1 LENPWK
7 FFTTLQH
14 RRHHTAG
21 VKAGQRPSGRT
32 IILELV
38 REMEERLYPLLYRV
52 LPPRAYHVYLH
63 PDDYREIETIAPVI
77 AADAQR
83 ALTDRVDALNRRPR
97 WHGLLLG
104 KQPPI
109 EPPAAGWEIAIHPDA
124 NSELERGQIG
134 IVSRLSVAAT
144 PKFEGGTPT
153 TRIARTVV
161 TGPLRRTTTR
171 EETTAAPISHA
182 VRAPVSTPPVAV
194 AARLREDAS
203 AGQAAASAVTNATS
217 ITLGAEALA
226 KAAEPRVDLSAE
238 GLAKVDAAGGVA
250 QLAYVDEHGPHIFVM
265 RKDVVSIGRGGS
277 AHWVDVQVT
286 TGPRVSREHCRIRR
300 ADDGRFFLQDLST
313 WGTSVNGQRVKPFV
327 HTSPAGQLEETGQEH
342 ELPREARIQLAD
354 ALLIEFQT
362 LEP

>member
-1 LENPWK
+1 MENPWK
-7 FFTTLQH
+7 FLTTLQH
-14 RRHHTAG
+14 RAHHTAD
-21 VKAGQRPSGRT
+21 VKPGQRPSGRT

-63 PDDYREIETIAPVI
+63 PDDYREVETIAPVI

-83 ALTDRVDALNRRPR
+83 ALTERVAALNRRPR

-104 KQPPI
+104 KQPPV

-124 NSELERGQIG
+124 NSELARGQIG

-144 PKFEGGTPT
+144 PTFEGGTPT

-161 TGPLRRTTTR
+161 TGSLRRTTTR
-171 EETTAAPISHA
+171 EETAPPPLGAEALAKAAVPQA
-182 VRAPVSTPPVAV
+182 VPSSVTTPRLAV

-203 AGQAAASAVTNATS
+203 AGQAPPQVATHATEPRLDPS
-217 ITLGAEALA
+217 AEALA
-226 KAAEPRVDLSAE
+226 KVEAAR
-238 GLAKVDAAGGVA
+238 GVA
-250 QLAYVDEHGPHIFVM
+250 QLAYVDEQGPHIFVM

-300 ADDGRFFLQDLST
+300 AADGRFFLQDLST
-313 WGTSVNGQRVKPFV
+313 WGTSVNGQRVTPYV
-327 HTSPAGQLEETGQEH
+327 HTSPAGRLEETGQEH
-342 ELPREARIQLAD
+342 PLPRDARIQLAD

-362 LEP
+362 IDAP

>member
-1 LENPWK
+1 M
-7 FFTTLQH
+7 
-14 RRHHTAG
+14 
-21 VKAGQRPSGRT
+21 KAGQRPSGRT

-63 PDDYREIETIAPVI
+63 PDDYREIETIAQVI

-83 ALTDRVDALNRRPR
+83 ALTERVAALNRRPR
-97 WHGLLLG
+97 WQGLLLG

-109 EPPAAGWEIAIHPDA
+109 ELPSAGWEISIHPDA
-124 NSELERGQIG
+124 NNELERGQIG

-144 PKFEGGTPT
+144 PTFEGGTPT

-161 TGPLRRTTTR
+161 TGTLRRTTTR
-171 EETTAAPISHA
+171 EEEAAPPVPQA
-182 VRAPVSTPPVAV
+182 VPSSVSTPLLAV
-194 AARLREDAS
+194 AAAP
-203 AGQAAASAVTNATS
+203 SAVASATS
-217 ITLGAEALA
+217 IALGAEALA

-238 GLAKVDAAGGVA
+238 ALAKVEAARGVA
-250 QLAYVDEHGPHIFVM
+250 QLAYVDEQGPHTFVM

-277 AHWVDVQVT
+277 AHWVDVQIT

-300 ADDGRFFLQDLST
+300 ANNGRFFLQDLST

-327 HTSPAGQLEETGQEH
+327 QTSPAGQLEETGQEH

-362 LEP
+362 LDP

>member
-1 LENPWK
+1 
-7 FFTTLQH
+7 
-14 RRHHTAG
+14 
-21 VKAGQRPSGRT
+21 
-32 IILELV
+32 
-38 REMEERLYPLLYRV
+38 MEERLYPLLYRV

-83 ALTDRVDALNRRPR
+83 ALTERVDTLNRRPR
-97 WHGLLLG
+97 WQGLLLG

-109 EPPAAGWEIAIHPDA
+109 EPPSAGWEISIHPDA
-124 NSELERGQIG
+124 NSELARGQIG
-134 IVSRLSVAAT
+134 IVSRLAVAAT
-144 PKFEGGTPT
+144 PTFEGGTPT

-161 TGPLRRTTTR
+161 TGTLRRTTTH
-171 EETTAAPISHA
+171 EEAAGLPVPPA
-182 VRAPVSTPPVAV
+182 VPSSVSTPLVAV

-203 AGQAAASAVTNATS
+203 EGQATPSAVASATS
-217 ITLGAEALA
+217 I
-226 KAAEPRVDLSAE
+226 AEPRVE
-238 GLAKVDAAGGVA
+238 AARGVA
-250 QLAYVDEHGPHIFVM
+250 HLAYVDEQGPHIFVM

-342 ELPREARIQLAD
+342 ALPRDARIQLAD

-362 LEP
+362 LDPQ

>member
-1 LENPWK
+1 
-7 FFTTLQH
+7 
-14 RRHHTAG
+14 
-21 VKAGQRPSGRT
+21 
-32 IILELV
+32 
-38 REMEERLYPLLYRV
+38 MEERLYPLLYRV

-63 PDDYREIETIAPVI
+63 PDDYREIDTIAPVI

-83 ALTDRVDALNRRPR
+83 ALTERVDTLNRRPR
-97 WHGLLLG
+97 WQGLILG

-109 EPPAAGWEIAIHPDA
+109 EPPAAGWEISIHPDA

-161 TGPLRRTTTR
+161 TGTLRRTTTR
-171 EETTAAPISHA
+171 EEAAAAPVPQA
-182 VRAPVSTPPVAV
+182 VSSPVSTPLVAV

-203 AGQAAASAVTNATS
+203 TFAKATADGSAGQATPSAVGSATNFTE
-217 ITLGAEALA
+217 T
-226 KAAEPRVDLSAE
+226 RVDLSA
-238 GLAKVDAAGGVA
+238 GALAKVEAAGGIA
-250 QLAYVDEHGPHIFVM
+250 HLAYVDEQGPHIFVM

-362 LEP
+362 LDAR

>member
-1 LENPWK
+1 
-7 FFTTLQH
+7 
-14 RRHHTAG
+14 
-21 VKAGQRPSGRT
+21 
-32 IILELV
+32 
-38 REMEERLYPLLYRV
+38 MEERLYPLLYRV

-63 PDDYREIETIAPVI
+63 PDDYREIETIAQVI

-83 ALTDRVDALNRRPR
+83 ALTERIDTLNRRPR
-97 WHGLLLG
+97 WQGLLLG

-109 EPPAAGWEIAIHPDA
+109 EPPSAGWEIAIHPDA

-134 IVSRLSVAAT
+134 IVSRLSVART
-144 PKFEGGTPT
+144 PTFEGGTPT

-161 TGPLRRTTTR
+161 TGTLRRTTTR
-171 EETTAAPISHA
+171 EEGAPPP
-182 VRAPVSTPPVAV
+182 APQPPSSVSTPALAVAV
-194 AARLREDAS
+194 APLSVAN
-203 AGQAAASAVTNATS
+203 AAS
-217 ITLGAEALA
+217 I
-226 KAAEPRVDLSAE
+226 AEPRVE
-238 GLAKVDAAGGVA
+238 AARGVA
-250 QLAYVDEHGPHIFVM
+250 QLAYVDEQGPHIFVM

-313 WGTSVNGQRVKPFV
+313 WGTSVNGQRVKPYV

-342 ELPREARIQLAD
+342 KLPRDARIQLAD

-362 LEP
+362 LDPQ

>member
-1 LENPWK
+1 
-7 FFTTLQH
+7 
-14 RRHHTAG
+14 
-21 VKAGQRPSGRT
+21 
-32 IILELV
+32 
-38 REMEERLYPLLYRV
+38 MEERLYPLLYRV

-63 PDDYREIETIAPVI
+63 PDDYREIETIAQVI

-83 ALTDRVDALNRRPR
+83 ALTERVGTLNRRPR
-97 WHGLLLG
+97 WQGLILG

-109 EPPAAGWEIAIHPDA
+109 EPPSAGWDISIHPDA

-144 PKFEGGTPT
+144 PTFEGGTPT

-161 TGPLRRTTTR
+161 TGTLRRTTTR
-171 EETTAAPISHA
+171 EEATSPPAPQAAPLS
-182 VRAPVSTPPVAV
+182 VSTPLLAV

-203 AGQAAASAVTNATS
+203 AGQAAPTAAANATS
-217 ITLGAEALA
+217 IALSTDLSADPSAEALA
-226 KAAEPRVDLSAE
+226 KVE
-238 GLAKVDAAGGVA
+238 AAGGIA
-250 QLAYVDEHGPHIFVM
+250 QLAYVDEGGPHIFVM

-300 ADDGRFFLQDLST
+300 ADNGRFFLQDLST
-313 WGTSVNGQRVKPFV
+313 WGTSVNGQRVKPYV

-342 ELPREARIQLAD
+342 ELPRDARIQLAD
-354 ALLIEFQT
+354 ALLIEFQA
-362 LEP
+362 LDPQ

>member
-1 LENPWK
+1 
-7 FFTTLQH
+7 
-14 RRHHTAG
+14 

-63 PDDYREIETIAPVI
+63 PDDYREIETIAQVI

-83 ALTDRVDALNRRPR
+83 ALTERVAALNRRPR
-97 WHGLLLG
+97 WQGLLLG

-109 EPPAAGWEIAIHPDA
+109 ELPSAGWEISIHPDA
-124 NSELERGQIG
+124 NNELERGQIG

-144 PKFEGGTPT
+144 PTFEGGTPT

-161 TGPLRRTTTR
+161 TGTLRRTTTR
-171 EETTAAPISHA
+171 EEEAAPPVPQA
-182 VRAPVSTPPVAV
+182 VPSSVSTPLLAV
-194 AARLREDAS
+194 AAAP
-203 AGQAAASAVTNATS
+203 SAVASATS
-217 ITLGAEALA
+217 IALGAEALA

-238 GLAKVDAAGGVA
+238 ALAKVEAARGVA
-250 QLAYVDEHGPHIFVM
+250 QLAYVDEQGPHTFVM

-300 ADDGRFFLQDLST
+300 ANNGRFFLQDLST

-327 HTSPAGQLEETGQEH
+327 QTSPAGQLEETGHEH
-342 ELPREARIQLAD
+342 ELPREARVQLAD

-362 LEP
+362 LDPQ

>member
-1 LENPWK
+1 
-7 FFTTLQH
+7 
-14 RRHHTAG
+14 

-63 PDDYREIETIAPVI
+63 PDDYREIETIAQVI

-83 ALTDRVDALNRRPR
+83 ALTERVGTLNRRPR
-97 WHGLLLG
+97 WQGLLLG

-109 EPPAAGWEIAIHPDA
+109 EPPSAGWEISIHPDA

-161 TGPLRRTTTR
+161 TGTLRRTTTR
-171 EETTAAPISHA
+171 EEA
-182 VRAPVSTPPVAV
+182 
-194 AARLREDAS
+194 AS
-203 AGQAAASAVTNATS
+203 AGPATAKAVALQPSTIQMATS
-217 ITLGAEALA
+217 IALDADPSAEALA
-226 KAAEPRVDLSAE
+226 KAAEPRVE
-238 GLAKVDAAGGVA
+238 AASVVA
-250 QLAYVDEHGPHIFVM
+250 QLAYVDEQGPHIFVM

-300 ADDGRFFLQDLST
+300 ADNGRFFLQDLST
-313 WGTSVNGQRVKPFV
+313 WGTSVNGQRVKPYV

-342 ELPREARIQLAD
+342 ELPRDARIQLAD

-362 LEP
+362 LDPQ

>member
-1 LENPWK
+1 
-7 FFTTLQH
+7 
-14 RRHHTAG
+14 
-21 VKAGQRPSGRT
+21 
-32 IILELV
+32 
-38 REMEERLYPLLYRV
+38 MEERLYPLLYRV

-63 PDDYREIETIAPVI
+63 PDDYREIETIAQVI

-83 ALTDRVDALNRRPR
+83 ALTERVNTLNRRPR
-97 WHGLLLG
+97 WQGLLLG

-109 EPPAAGWEIAIHPDA
+109 EPPSAGWEIAIHPDA

-144 PKFEGGTPT
+144 PTFEGGTPT

-161 TGPLRRTTTR
+161 TGTLRRTTTR
-171 EETTAAPISHA
+171 EETVASPA
-182 VRAPVSTPPVAV
+182 VPQPVSSSVSTPLVAV

-203 AGQAAASAVTNATS
+203 AGHAAAANATS
-217 ITLGAEALA
+217 IALGA
-226 KAAEPRVDLSAE
+226 DLSAE
-238 GLAKVDAAGGVA
+238 PLAKVEAARGVA
-250 QLAYVDEHGPHIFVM
+250 QLAYVDEQGPHIFVM
-265 RKDVVSIGRGGS
+265 RKDIVSIGRGGS

-313 WGTSVNGQRVKPFV
+313 WGTSVNGQRVKPYV

-342 ELPREARIQLAD
+342 ELPRNARIQLAD

-362 LEP
+362 LDPQ

>member
-1 LENPWK
+1 
-7 FFTTLQH
+7 
-14 RRHHTAG
+14 
-21 VKAGQRPSGRT
+21 
-32 IILELV
+32 
-38 REMEERLYPLLYRV
+38 MEERLYPLLYRV

-63 PDDYREIETIAPVI
+63 PDDYREVETIAQVI

-83 ALTDRVDALNRRPR
+83 ALTERIDALNRRPR
-97 WHGLLLG
+97 WQGLLLG

-109 EPPAAGWEIAIHPDA
+109 EPPSAGWEISIHPDA

-134 IVSRLSVAAT
+134 IISRLSVAAT

-161 TGPLRRTTTR
+161 TGTLRRTTTR
-171 EETTAAPISHA
+171 EEAAPPVPPVPAS
-182 VRAPVSTPPVAV
+182 VSTPQLAV
-194 AARLREDAS
+194 AARLREDAL
-203 AGQAAASAVTNATS
+203 AGPAAPAAITNATS
-217 ITLGAEALA
+217 I
-226 KAAEPRVDLSAE
+226 AEPRVE
-238 GLAKVDAAGGVA
+238 AARGVA
-250 QLAYVDEHGPHIFVM
+250 QLAYVDEQGPHTFVM

-300 ADDGRFFLQDLST
+300 ADNGRFFLQDLST

-327 HTSPAGQLEETGQEH
+327 HTSPAGQIEETGQEH
-342 ELPREARIQLAD
+342 ELPRGARIQLAD

-362 LEP
+362 LDPQ

>member
-1 LENPWK
+1 
-7 FFTTLQH
+7 
-14 RRHHTAG
+14 
-21 VKAGQRPSGRT
+21 
-32 IILELV
+32 LELV

-63 PDDYREIETIAPVI
+63 PDDYREIETVAQVI
-77 AADAQR
+77 AADAER
-83 ALTDRVDALNRRPR
+83 ALTERVATLNRRPR
-97 WHGLLLG
+97 WRGLLLG

-109 EPPAAGWEIAIHPDA
+109 EPPSAGWEIAIHPDA

-134 IVSRLSVAAT
+134 IVSRLSVART
-144 PKFEGGTPT
+144 PTFEGGTPT

-161 TGPLRRTTTR
+161 TGTLRRTTTR
-171 EETTAAPISHA
+171 EEGAAPP
-182 VRAPVSTPPVAV
+182 APQPAPSSVSTPVLAV

-203 AGQAAASAVTNATS
+203 AGQAAPLAVANATS
-217 ITLGAEALA
+217 I
-226 KAAEPRVDLSAE
+226 AEPQVE
-238 GLAKVDAAGGVA
+238 AARGVA
-250 QLAYVDEHGPHIFVM
+250 QLAYVDEQGPHIFVM

-300 ADDGRFFLQDLST
+300 ADNGRFFLQDLST

-327 HTSPAGQLEETGQEH
+327 HTSPAGLLEETGQEH
-342 ELPREARIQLAD
+342 ELPRDARLQLAD

-362 LEP
+362 LDPQ

>member
-1 LENPWK
+1 
-7 FFTTLQH
+7 
-14 RRHHTAG
+14 
-21 VKAGQRPSGRT
+21 
-32 IILELV
+32 
-38 REMEERLYPLLYRV
+38 MEERLYPLLYRV

-63 PDDYREIETIAPVI
+63 PDDYREIETIAQVI

-83 ALTDRVDALNRRPR
+83 ALTERVNTLNRRPR
-97 WHGLLLG
+97 WQGLLLG

-109 EPPAAGWEIAIHPDA
+109 EPPSAGWEIAIHPDA

-144 PKFEGGTPT
+144 PTFEGGTPT

-161 TGPLRRTTTR
+161 TGTLRRTTTR
-171 EETTAAPISHA
+171 EEAGAPPVPQA
-182 VRAPVSTPPVAV
+182 VPASVSTPLLAV
-194 AARLREDAS
+194 ARLREDAPAGQARLREDAS
-203 AGQAAASAVTNATS
+203 TFAEATADGSTGQAAANATS
-217 ITLGAEALA
+217 IALGADSSAVALA
-226 KAAEPRVDLSAE
+226 KVEATR
-238 GLAKVDAAGGVA
+238 GVA
-250 QLAYVDEHGPHIFVM
+250 QLAYVDEQGPHIFVM
-265 RKDVVSIGRGGS
+265 RKDIVSIGRGGS

-313 WGTSVNGQRVKPFV
+313 WGTSVNGQRVKPYV

-342 ELPREARIQLAD
+342 ELPRHARIQLAD

-362 LEP
+362 LDQQ